1 MGWVPGRFRIK
12 ALLGSR
18 FIVPQRTAFWV
29 VPGRVSIRVGSDS
42 RYVQNKGIFSK
53 TIVPREPGLGGFLA
67 GSGIR
72 VLLQVHLVM
81 RTRVGLGIG

>member
-1 MGWVPGRFRIK
+1 MGWVPGRFMIK
-12 ALLGSR
+12 VLLGSR

-42 RYVQNKGIFSK
+42 RYVQNKGSFSK

-72 VLLQVHLVM
+72 VPLQVHLVR